1 MKNFTA
7 ISALAAAVVLSG
19 CASTEP
25 GKVDMQVNTVPY
37 EWKDDKSFAYN
48 MAFITNKVAGVEDVD
63 DGEQAQQEMSTVGVL
78 GDLALGL
85 AGGGLVGVAGQGAT
99 SANQARAYDWKPMY
113 LIETQIT
120 DFTTDSQVIDAVDTA
135 FSNAFSEL
143 NADYHGLYRVPNSY
157 NSESNFV
164 FFYSGPL
171 CDKGRSNSAAT
182 SSTQDWSMYT
192 EGTGDGLPSDVYICV
207 FSVNVTVSPYVIEN
221 ADAGVKKSRV
231 IVLEHWGASRLVD
244 YLKHRV
250 GDYAVIPKTYGLPWE
265 QAYDTGDAHVI
276 SSDYVHLFSTS
287 DKAIPISE
295 FNFK

>member
-1 MKNFTA
+1 MKKLAILSA
-7 ISALAAAVVLSG
+7 ISAVAILTG

-37 EWKDDKSFAYN
+37 DWKDNKSFAYN

-63 DGEQAQQEMSTVGVL
+63 DGEQAQQEMSTAGVL

-113 LIETQIT
+113 LVKADIT
-120 DFTTDSQVIDAVDTA
+120 DFSSDRQVVNAVDTA
-135 FSNAFSEL
+135 FSTAFSKL
-143 NADYHGLYRVPNSY
+143 DADYHGLYREPNSY
-157 NSESNFV
+157 NSENNFV
-164 FFYSGPL
+164 LFFGGSLCEDAPSLSGGVAPSVDL
-171 CDKGRSNSAAT
+171 SRFTKYGN
-182 SSTQDWSMYT
+182 
-192 EGTGDGLPSDVYICV
+192 GNLPSGVQLCSFAI
-207 FSVNVTVSPYVIEN
+207 NVTISPYIIDKERLDSEKVQIL
-221 ADAGVKKSRV
+221 VV
-231 IVLEHWGASRLVD
+231 EHLGANRLVD
-244 YLKHRV
+244 YFKHRV
-250 GDYAVIPKTYGLPWE
+250 GDYAVIPKTYGFPGE
-265 QAYDTGDAHVI
+265 PTYDTGDAHVI